1 MPLSVACRYRP
12 SATEVVGERTLG
24 QARTGVALVTASA
37 VAYSTAGYFTRVI
50 ELDAW
55 TMLLWRGFY
64 AGLAILAFIGW
75 QQRRHTVSS
84 FSAISWAGI
93 AVAFCS
99 AFATIA
105 YINALRLT
113 SVAEALVI
121 SATAPFL
128 TAGMAWVWHRDRTA
142 TSTLIASGV
151 AFLGVVVTMNGAT
164 TQGHILGNLLALV
177 VALCLSAMMVI
188 IRQRQEIS
196 MLPATCLSAFLC
208 SILVLPVAMPSSAQ
222 GSTMILLMLFGIAQF
237 GLGLILLTL
246 GNRMISASRT
256 ALISCLDVP
265 LGALW
270 VWLAFNEVPP
280 IAACIGGMI
289 ILAAVVGDTL
299 AARAPDERSA

>member
-1 MPLSVACRYRP
+1 M
-12 SATEVVGERTLG
+12 GH
-24 QARTGVALVTASA
+24 ARTGAVLVAASA
-37 VAYSTAGYFTRVI
+37 VAYSTAGYFTRI
-50 ELDAW
+50 IDLDAW
-55 TMLLWRGFY
+55 TILLWRGLY

-75 QQRRHTVSS
+75 QQKRHTVSA
-84 FSAISWAGI
+84 FSAIGWAGI

-99 AFATIA
+99 AFATIG

-128 TAGMAWVWHRDRTA
+128 TAGMAWIWTGDRTA
-142 TSTLIASGV
+142 TSTLVASGV

-188 IRQRQEIS
+188 IRQYRQIS

-208 SILVLPVAMPSSAQ
+208 SILVLPVALPSSAD
-222 GSTMILLMLFGIAQF
+222 GSTMILLMLFGTAQF

-265 LGALW
+265 MGALW
-270 VWLAFNEVPP
+270 VWLAFNEMPP
-280 IAACIGGMI
+280 IAACIGGTLIM
-289 ILAAVVGDTL
+289 AAVVGDTL
-299 AARAPDERSA
+299 ATRAEDER

>member
-1 MPLSVACRYRP
+1 MLLRSQA
-12 SATEVVGERTLG
+12 AWERRLG
-24 QARTGVALVTASA
+24 HARTGAVLVAASA
-37 VAYSTAGYFTRVI
+37 VAYSTAGYFTRI
-50 ELDAW
+50 IDLDAW
-55 TMLLWRGFY
+55 TILLWRGLY

-75 QQRRHTVSS
+75 QQKRHTVSA
-84 FSAISWAGI
+84 FSAIGWAGI

-99 AFATIA
+99 AFATIG

-128 TAGMAWVWHRDRTA
+128 TAGMAWIWTGDRTA
-142 TSTLIASGV
+142 TSTLVASGV

-188 IRQRQEIS
+188 IRQYRQIS

-208 SILVLPVAMPSSAQ
+208 SILVLPVALPSSAD
-222 GSTMILLMLFGIAQF
+222 GSTMILLMLFGTAQF

-265 LGALW
+265 MGALW
-270 VWLAFNEVPP
+270 VWLAFNEMPP
-280 IAACIGGMI
+280 IAACIGGTLIM
-289 ILAAVVGDTL
+289 AAVVGDTL
-299 AARAPDERSA
+299 ATRAEDER